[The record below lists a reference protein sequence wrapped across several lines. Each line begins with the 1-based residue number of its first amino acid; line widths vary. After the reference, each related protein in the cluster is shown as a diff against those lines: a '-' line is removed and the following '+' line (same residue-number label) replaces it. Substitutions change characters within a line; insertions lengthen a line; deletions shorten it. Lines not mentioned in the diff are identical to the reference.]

1 MENKNAKVTSLKELA
16 VMAYNLPVNSDIEFS
31 CEEDSNF
38 WAIRKINIFDGEVLL
53 IGSLG
58 GGLTCSLDMQVDG
71 GSEEVEDFF
80 ANVLQDYAVNVV
92 YVDQG
97 IKSTYWSR
105 IEDIGNELRDEIK
118 KIMQDNNLTVLDF
131 TKREDDKIYVV
142 WFNNDGEPFDTPVV
156 KIECENDSLFI
167 EAALENVDFEDFELQ
182 EIETISLNRYDLA
195 QRNVSWLAEILDA
208 VKELTSKTE

>member
-1 MENKNAKVTSLKELA
+1 MEKITKQASLKELA
-16 VMAYNLPVNSDIEFS
+16 VMANNLAVNGEINFS
-31 CEEDSNF
+31 CEKDSNS
-38 WAIRKINIFDGEVLL
+38 WAIRKINIFDGEILL

-71 GSEEVEDFF
+71 GSEEVEEFF
-80 ANVLQDYAVNVV
+80 ANVLQDHVINVV
-92 YVDQG
+92 YVDQD

-105 IEDIGNELRDEIK
+105 IEDICNELRDEIK
-118 KIMQDNNLTVLDF
+118 KIMQDNNLTELDF

-156 KIECENDSLFI
+156 KIECENGSLFI

-182 EIETISLNRYDLA
+182 EIETVSLNKYDLA

-208 VKELTSKTE
+208 VKKLTSKTE